1 MNETKDFNNNTA
13 PKANTGKRPGA
24 AGVAAAGLGA
34 MAGAGATGV
43 SMAFENGLDIPD
55 GLDQDAI
62 DSGTMAY
69 NDNYSAPY
77 EPEEDELD
85 IEDFDPNEI
94 VIDPSEFTDME
105 DTTVETDDRH
115 LAFEPITAED
125 LILDP
130 ESLDI
135 EVIDN
140 DVLYADEPV
149 IDAEFDVDDLLLAD
163 TESTGLCDLADEST
177 CDPYMPDNDL
187 ADNDVDNAFGNDIID
202 DLMA

>member
-34 MAGAGATGV
+34 VAGAGATGV
-43 SMAFENGLDIPD
+43 SMAFENGLEAPD

-62 DSGTMAY
+62 DSVTMAY
-69 NDNYSAPY
+69 NDNYSAPAD
-77 EPEEDELD
+77 PEEDELD

-115 LAFEPITAED
+115 MAFAPITAED

-140 DVLYADEPV
+140 DVLFADEPV
-149 IDAEFDVDDLLLAD
+149 IDVDDFLLAD
-163 TESTGLCDLADEST
+163 TEATDLCGLADEST
-177 CDPYMPDNDL
+177 YGF
-187 ADNDVDNAFGNDIID
+187 ADNDADNAFGNDIID

>member
-34 MAGAGATGV
+34 VAGAGATGV
-43 SMAFENGLDIPD
+43 SMAFENGLEAPD
-55 GLDQDAI
+55 GLNQDAI

-115 LAFEPITAED
+115 MAFAPITAED

-140 DVLYADEPV
+140 DVLFADEPV
-149 IDAEFDVDDLLLAD
+149 IDVDDFLLAD
-163 TESTGLCDLADEST
+163 TEATDLCGLADEST
-177 CDPYMPDNDL
+177 YGF
-187 ADNDVDNAFGNDIID
+187 ADNDADNAFGNDIID